1 STRQDRTECTL
12 ARRLPVPA
20 ALRGVL
26 RPRTR
31 HELPALVTSV
41 LAVDHR
47 LVLVALPLG
56 RDSTRCRAAAARSV
70 ARRLAGLSSAAC
82 RATLC
87 VGLTTRRLSEK
98 QRACSRKNSVQVGL
112 RL

>member
-1 STRQDRTECTL
+1 VQRPPQLGRYQAADLLRLRAIHVDHADSQRLLLLPSVVPHAIRASTRQDRTECTL

-56 RDSTRCRAAAARSV
+56 RDSTRCRAAA
-70 ARRLAGLSSAAC
+70 
-82 RATLC
+82 
-87 VGLTTRRLSEK
+87 
-98 QRACSRKNSVQVGL
+98 
-112 RL
+112 